1 LDSTSFVKVVSEA
14 GEAVI
19 LVQEDGMA
27 QKPSLFSSLSA
38 VEILRYW
45 ALLTPDQRAAFI
57 EERGREIG
65 GAIAD
70 LGYDPLPP
78 LKSEGKSLFD
88 TFAGIFHAFGSL
100 ERCVQKAIEEGR
112 EKEAECRLVGQ
123 HYDSLPKL
131 LDRVLVEEKNSDR
144 VSRYIMLLC
153 AKQLLAKARDSHPD
167 FWREHKQEFVAI
179 EERLR
184 SVDRVRA
191 EFDFDSVERKQQFF
205 DWFDTWFLKRAESA
219 SVIR

>member
-1 LDSTSFVKVVSEA
+1 
-14 GEAVI
+14 
-19 LVQEDGMA
+19 
-27 QKPSLFSSLSA
+27 
-38 VEILRYW
+38 
-45 ALLTPDQRAAFI
+45 
-57 EERGREIG
+57 
-65 GAIAD
+65 
-70 LGYDPLPP
+70 
-78 LKSEGKSLFD
+78 
-88 TFAGIFHAFGSL
+88 
-100 ERCVQKAIEEGR
+100 
-112 EKEAECRLVGQ
+112 VGQ